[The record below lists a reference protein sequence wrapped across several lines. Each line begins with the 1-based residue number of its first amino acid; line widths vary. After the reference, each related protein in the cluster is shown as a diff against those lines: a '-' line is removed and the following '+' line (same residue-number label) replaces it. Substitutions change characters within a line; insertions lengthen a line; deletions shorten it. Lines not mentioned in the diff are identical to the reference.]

1 MTKVLPFLG
10 NTELEVL
17 SVVGSLLLVLTHCAT
32 AYSVKEKVVVGTK
45 YAYMCLICVLM
56 LIRWSDR
63 QTKES
68 GRNLRRYG

>member
-17 SVVGSLLLVLTHCAT
+17 SVVGSFLLVLTHCAT

-45 YAYMCLICVLM
+45 YVRLGPHCAM
-56 LIRWSDR
+56 LIRRSV
-63 QTKES
+63 
-68 GRNLRRYG
+68 RREKAPL